1 MKKNPQ
7 IIITSIG
14 TRWVNYR
21 IILPRGNGS
30 TEVRGA
36 ARINEPVDIP
46 IEEGE
51 LVPEEHEDDPLRE
64 VERKNCAGVFPIN
77 HHED

>member
-7 IIITSIG
+7 IIITSVG

-21 IILPRGNGS
+21 IIIPRKNGS

-36 ARINEPVDIP
+36 ARINEPVEIP
-46 IEEGE
+46 IADIDPSDE
-51 LVPEEHEDDPLRE
+51 LSAVGYAHKDDPKIHED
-64 VERKNCAGVFPIN
+64 
-77 HHED
+77 